1 MQQKKVWFQKGQNL
15 GSNVTAPSFLSV
27 SRIAS
32 SMMWLRPVQLMLL
45 KTNITNS
52 LLMKMHVSTTRLNR
66 LALGLLRFN
75 TFAVDADTT

>member
-45 KTNITNS
+45 KTNNNKFLVNEDARFDYTI
-52 LLMKMHVSTTRLNR
+52 KSTCTGT
-66 LALGLLRFN
+66 ASF
-75 TFAVDADTT
+75 